1 MTSCHPAQAGFTLLE
16 TLVVLVVLGLLV
28 VGLGQGVRAGLA
40 LWTAQNQRVERVADL
55 DSTARLLR
63 TVLTRMAPPSA
74 TGAQNQ
80 STTIKGG
87 SSRLDFV
94 GDLPTGLGATQRADI
109 AIELLRQQ
117 LVLVWTP
124 HRHEVSVGPPPKP
137 VETELIGRVEALDLA
152 YWGAPSPD
160 QAPGWQ
166 AGWEGPGLPAL
177 IRVRLV
183 FAKGDPRRWPDL
195 IVAPQL

>member
-1 MTSCHPAQAGFTLLE
+1 MTRPAQAGFTLLE

-28 VGLGQGVRAGLA
+28 VGLAQGVRAGLA
-40 LWTAQNQRVERVADL
+40 LWTAQNKRIERITDL

-63 TVLTRMAPPSA
+63 TLLTGMPPPSA
-74 TGAQNQ
+74 TGAQSQ

-109 AIELLRQQ
+109 VIELLRQR

-124 HRHEVSVGPPPKP
+124 RRHEVSVGPPPKP
-137 VETELIGRVEALDLA
+137 VETELISGVEGLDLA
-152 YWGAPSPD
+152 YWGAASPD
-160 QAPGWQ
+160 QAPSWQ
-166 AGWEGPGLPAL
+166 AAWEGPGLPQL

-183 FAKGDPRRWPDL
+183 FAEGDPRIWPDL